1 LEYIYDKMCA
11 SCWSPSR
18 VCITMYGSENVK
30 FTVVVNFL
38 EVGSVVV
45 IVNFTASESY
55 VISDRY

>member
-1 LEYIYDKMCA
+1 M
-11 SCWSPSR
+11 
-18 VCITMYGSENVK
+18 CITMHGSENVK